1 MTEIPAPVKVKAL
14 SNYKIGL
21 SFSDG
26 TNGEVDLSHLKKNEA
41 FKVWNEP
48 GVFEKVFIAEG
59 GRCVAWN
66 DVLELCP
73 NALYLEVIKKT
84 YEEYAPNQ

>member
-26 TNGEVDLSHLKKNEA
+26 TNGEVDLSHLKKMRLLKFGMNL
-41 FKVWNEP
+41 
-48 GVFEKVFIAEG
+48 VFLK
-59 GRCVAWN
+59 R
-66 DVLELCP
+66 
-73 NALYLEVIKKT
+73 YL
-84 YEEYAPNQ
+84 